1 MSKHRGVELHRA
13 EIEGESSA
21 RRAAVNCNVL
31 CLQAIRHFSDC
42 GTDKCRVDFMRA
54 AFCCFFFLTFFE

>member
-1 MSKHRGVELHRA
+1 MSKHQWVELHRA

-31 CLQAIRHFSDC
+31 CLQAIRRPLTVAQTNA
-42 GTDKCRVDFMRA
+42 GWI
-54 AFCCFFFLTFFE
+54 FFF